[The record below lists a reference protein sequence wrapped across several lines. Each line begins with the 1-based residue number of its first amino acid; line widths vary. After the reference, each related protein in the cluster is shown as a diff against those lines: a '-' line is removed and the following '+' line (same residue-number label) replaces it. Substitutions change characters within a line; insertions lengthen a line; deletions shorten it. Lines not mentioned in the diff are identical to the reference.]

1 LSAASHRPLATVVG
15 MPPSTSWPAGVGAFH
30 PLTLDGYFVCWS
42 DPARNVSVVVYAVV
56 DSSAPTSARQ
66 SGDLAQVKEELLGM
80 MKTARLEPVR

>member
-1 LSAASHRPLATVVG
+1 
-15 MPPSTSWPAGVGAFH
+15 M
-30 PLTLDGYFVCWS
+30 
-42 DPARNVSVVVYAVV
+42 VVYAVV